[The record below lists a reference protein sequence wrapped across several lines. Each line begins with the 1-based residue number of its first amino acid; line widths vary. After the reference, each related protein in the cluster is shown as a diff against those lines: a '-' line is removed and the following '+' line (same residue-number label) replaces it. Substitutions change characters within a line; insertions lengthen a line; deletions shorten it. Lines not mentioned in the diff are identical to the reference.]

1 MGAAAH
7 GGPMQEQSVPE
18 GWTPWYRHIFEQFLK
33 NCGSWEGPMP
43 EQFVKV
49 SHPKGGN
56 HAGAREESEKEGAAK
71 TKRCRLSTT
80 PILRSLMSLRG
91 EEAEEL

>member
-7 GGPMQEQSVPE
+7 GGPMLEQSFPE
-18 GWTPWYRHIFEQFLK
+18 GWTPWYRHIFEQFLM
-33 NCGSWEGPMP
+33 NCESWEGPMP

-49 SHPKGGN
+49 SHPE
-56 HAGAREESEKEGAAK
+56 GAREESEKEGAAK
-71 TKRCRLSTT
+71 TKWCRLSTT